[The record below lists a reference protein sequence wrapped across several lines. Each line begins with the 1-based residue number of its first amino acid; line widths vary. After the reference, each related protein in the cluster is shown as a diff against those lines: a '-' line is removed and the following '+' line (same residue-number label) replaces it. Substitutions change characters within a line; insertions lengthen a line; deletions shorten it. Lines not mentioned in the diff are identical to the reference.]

1 MENKL
6 KELVLLNRKKIGEDE
21 LFSFLL
27 EKIRDHIDEVKELK
41 SKGDP
46 HFFKEVADLYLLG
59 YMLMLNENVNKEV
72 VEERIKKIEGK
83 INEN

>member
-21 LFSFLL
+21 LFNFLL
-27 EKIRDHIDEVKELK
+27 DHIGKHIDEVKELK
-41 SKGDP
+41 SKDDP
-46 HFFKEVADLYLLG
+46 HFYKEVADLYLLG